1 MPGPAAA
8 VAAVR
13 VAVRRALDEGGL
25 SGCRVLVGCSGGADS
40 VALAAA
46 AAFVV
51 PRGGGLVGA
60 LVVDHGLQPDS
71 SAVAEQAALTC
82 ARLGLDPVQVT
93 AVRVRRGDTGPED
106 AARQARFGALVQ
118 AAAQQGAEALLLGHT
133 LQDQAEQVLLGLA
146 RGSGAR
152 SLAGMPAVRGAVR
165 RPLLGL
171 DRSSTVAACA
181 EAGLDPWHDP
191 SNADPSYA
199 RARVRSRVL
208 PVLEREI
215 GPGAAAALVRT
226 ADQLRADADAL
237 DALAADLAERAVGVV
252 VRAGVVGEAGGE
264 VVEVD
269 LDALAG
275 QHEALRT
282 RVLRTA
288 ALRAG
293 CPATDL
299 ARTHVLAMAA
309 LARGPAT
316 GGGLARLPGGIA
328 AARRCGTLRLWTQR
342 T

>member
-51 PRGGGLVGA
+51 PRGGGSVGA

-152 SLAGMPAVRGAVR
+152 SLSGMPRARRHDPVTVL
-165 RPLLGL
+165 RPLLRVSRETTVQCCADL
-171 DRSSTVAACA
+171 DLPTWADPHNADARFTRVRARALLPRLEADLGPGVVAALA
-181 EAGLDPWHDP
+181 R
-191 SNADPSYA
+191 SAD
-199 RARVRSRVL
+199 L
-208 PVLEREI
+208 
-215 GPGAAAALVRT
+215 
-226 ADQLRADADAL
+226 LRADADAL
-237 DALAADLAERAVGVV
+237 DELSDTAYQQLGPAPWTVADLSSHPRAVRMRLWRRLAVDTGAP
-252 VRAGVVGEAGGE
+252 AGSTTSTHL
-264 VVEVD
+264 D
-269 LDALAG
+269 SLDALVCNWHG
-275 QHEALRT
+275 QGPVDLPGG
-282 RVLRTA
+282 
-288 ALRAG
+288 LRAG
-293 CPATDL
+293 RRSNRVWL
-299 ARTHVLAMAA
+299 ERSRTS
-309 LARGPAT
+309 
-316 GGGLARLPGGIA
+316 
-328 AARRCGTLRLWTQR
+328 
-342 T
+342 